1 MNARLNAEQ
10 LDLTPR
16 PAASTV
22 STGAGDPAQKAHDRL
37 SHLSNQHLDALEEE
51 TIFILR
57 EVAATFER
65 PTLLFS
71 GGKDS
76 LVLLKCAEKAFGAKN
91 GASGS
96 GGIPYPL
103 LMIDTG
109 HNFHEVT
116 DFRDSRAA
124 ELGAEL
130 IVRNV
135 EDSMKRGTVRL
146 AHPGESRNVHQS
158 VTLLEAIDEFRF
170 DALIG
175 GARRDEEKAR
185 AKERIFSHRD
195 SFGQWQPKA
204 QRPELWTLFNTRLQ
218 PGEHFRVFPIS
229 NWTELDVWQYIE
241 REKIALP
248 SLYYSH
254 KREVVE
260 RKGLLVPVTPL
271 TPLQDGEQAELRDV
285 RFRTV
290 GDITCTCPVPSLA
303 SSAAEIVI
311 ETLAA
316 DVSER
321 GATRMDDKTSEASME
336 KRKKDGYF

>member
-1 MNARLNAEQ
+1 MNARVDTAVL
-10 LDLTPR
+10 
-16 PAASTV
+16 
-22 STGAGDPAQKAHDRL
+22 H
-37 SHLSNQHLDALEEE
+37 HLSNAHLDALEEE
-51 TIFILR
+51 TIDILR
-57 EVAATFER
+57 EVAASFER

-76 LVLLKCAEKAFGAKN
+76 LVMLKCAEKAFG
-91 GASGS
+91 SGRL
-96 GGIPYPL
+96 PYPL

-109 HNFHEVT
+109 HNFPEVT
-116 DFRDSRAA
+116 AFRDYRAQQ
-124 ELGAEL
+124 LGAEL
-130 IVRNV
+130 IVRSV
-135 EDSMKRGTVRL
+135 EDSMARGTVRL

-158 VTLLEAIDEFRF
+158 VTLLEAIEEFRF

-204 QRPELWTLFNTRLQ
+204 QRPELWNLFNTRHH

-229 NWTELDVWQYIE
+229 NWTELDVWQYIA
-241 REKIALP
+241 REHVELP
-248 SLYYSH
+248 SLYYAH
-254 KREVVE
+254 PREVVE
-260 RKGLLVPVTPL
+260 RRGLLVPVTAL
-271 TPLQDGEQAELRDV
+271 TPPREHEEVVTRQV

-290 GDITCTCPVPSLA
+290 GDITCTCPVPS
-303 SSAAEIVI
+303 SAATPEAIVI

-316 DVSER
+316 EVSER
-321 GATRMDDKTSEASME
+321 GATRMDDQTSEASME